1 MKYNIFKII
10 SLALLVCFTV
20 NLNAQEGTVTV
31 VQDKDID
38 KLLEFKKDTRTQ
50 DVYKIQIFQGERSR
64 AEQEMKEFQSIYG
77 QWPVSM
83 RFNTPNYKIWVGNFT
98 NRLEADRALVR
109 IKRNYMN
116 AFIFQPKDD

>member
-1 MKYNIFKII
+1 
-10 SLALLVCFTV
+10 
-20 NLNAQEGTVTV
+20 
-31 VQDKDID
+31 
-38 KLLEFKKDTRTQ
+38 
-50 DVYKIQIFQGERSR
+50 
-64 AEQEMKEFQSIYG
+64 IYG

>member
-10 SLALLVCFTV
+10 SLALLVCFSV

-83 RFNTPNYKIWVGNFT
+83 QFNTPNYKIWVGNFT

-109 IKRNYMN
+109 IKRTYMN
-116 AFIFQPKDD
+116 AFIFQPKDN

>member
-1 MKYNIFKII
+1 
-10 SLALLVCFTV
+10 
-20 NLNAQEGTVTV
+20 LNAQEGTVTV

-38 KLLEFKKDTRTQ
+38 KLLEFNKDTRTQ
-50 DVYKIQIFQGERSR
+50 DVFKIQIFQGERSR

>member
-50 DVYKIQIFQGERSR
+50 DV
-64 AEQEMKEFQSIYG
+64 
-77 QWPVSM
+77 
-83 RFNTPNYKIWVGNFT
+83 
-98 NRLEADRALVR
+98 
-109 IKRNYMN
+109 
-116 AFIFQPKDD
+116 